1 MKVFK
6 RPGSSYYAYKFQ
18 YRGRE
23 YYRSTGTEN
32 RREAES
38 IAAAARARII
48 RQAAGLEEPE
58 PMARA
63 FPPEEP
69 GKHIPTLAEFQATFE
84 DWVGTAKAEQK
95 DTVKFYRESYQRLLD
110 YGPWSHLTLAEIEEP
125 EIEAFKTW
133 ALKHAGRRR
142 NGKRTPISK
151 TTVNHYLATLRK
163 ALRYAQSKLK
173 IIDKVPVV
181 EQYSRDEGA
190 ERETDYVFSPAE
202 YIDWVGTAA
211 EPLRSASILARHSGI
226 CRNEMLKL
234 MKDCVRFDPARQG
247 NGKASGEL
255 TIKRGLKRRARKRKL
270 VIDREMKA
278 VLERLLRESDCEYV
292 FTSPQDPAK
301 PLEPWVLEEQMAQ
314 LRKKIKTH
322 ADAGLH
328 ALRHTFLTEAGE
340 YTDPFT
346 LQYVA
351 GHDNIK
357 TTMRYVNPREEAVE
371 KLFMRLGNLERPE
384 GRVECKR
391 SVQNPVQSKMP
402 SDTDFAKLLSTCKL
416 QAAEVVELADT
427 PSKSLNYAFSVSSE

>member
-38 IAAAARARII
+38 IAAAARARIV

-58 PMARA
+58 PL
-63 FPPEEP
+63 P
-69 GKHIPTLAEFQATFE
+69 GALPTEDSRKHIPTLGEFQSTFDE
-84 DWVGTAKAEQK
+84 WVGTAKAEQK
-95 DTVKFYRESYQRLLD
+95 GTVKFYRESYQKLLD

-125 EIEAFKTW
+125 EIEAFKAW
-133 ALKHAGRRR
+133 ALKQAGRRR
-142 NGKRTPISK
+142 NGKRTPVSK
-151 TTVNHYLATLRK
+151 TTVNRYLATLRK
-163 ALRYAQSKLK
+163 ALRYAHRKLK

-190 ERETDYVFSPAE
+190 ERETDYVFSPRE
-202 YIDWVGTAA
+202 YIDWIGTAA

-226 CRNEMLKL
+226 CRNEMLQL
-234 MKDCVRFDPARQG
+234 MKDCVRFHRVHQG
-247 NGKASGEL
+247 NGKVLGEL

-270 VIDREMKA
+270 VVDREMKA
-278 VLERLLRESDCEYV
+278 VLERLMKQSDCEHV
-292 FTSPQDPAK
+292 FTSPQDTAK
-301 PLEPWVLEEQMAQ
+301 PLGPWVLEEQMAQ

-322 ADAGLH
+322 PDAGLH

-357 TTMRYVNPREEAVE
+357 TTMRYVHPREEAVE
-371 KLFMRLGNLERPE
+371 KLFVRLGDLERPE
-384 GRVECKR
+384 GRVECKG
-391 SVQNPVQSKMP
+391 SVQNPVQWDGP
-402 SDTDFAKLLSTCKL
+402 SDADIAKLLSAGNL
-416 QAAEVVELADT
+416 QTAEVVELADT
-427 PSKSLNYAFSVSSE
+427 PS

>member
-6 RPGSSYYAYKFQ
+6 RPGSSHYAYKFQ
-18 YRGRE
+18 YRGKE

-38 IAAAARARII
+38 IAAAARARIV

-58 PMARA
+58 PRQKAL
-63 FPPEEP
+63 PPEEKP
-69 GKHIPTLAEFQATFE
+69 KSVPTLGEFQSTFDE
-84 DWVGTAKAEQK
+84 WVGTAKAEQK
-95 DTVKFYRESYQRLLD
+95 GTVKFYRESYRKLLD
-110 YGPWSHLTLAEIEEP
+110 YGPWSGLTLAEIEEP
-125 EIEAFKTW
+125 EIEGFKAW

-142 NGKRTPISK
+142 NGKRTPVTK
-151 TTVNHYLATLRK
+151 TTVNRYLATLRK
-163 ALRYAQSKLK
+163 ALRYAQRKLK
-173 IIDKVPVV
+173 IIDKVPVI

-202 YIDWVGTAA
+202 YIDWTRNVA

-226 CRNEMLKL
+226 CRNEMLQL
-234 MKDCVRFDPARQG
+234 MKDCVLFHPAHSDGHRDG
-247 NGKASGEL
+247 HRDGGKVPGEL
-255 TIKRGLKRRARKRKL
+255 IIKRGLKRRARKRKL
-270 VIDREMKA
+270 VIDREMKE
-278 VLERLLRESDCEYV
+278 VLERLMGQSECEYV

-301 PLEPWVLEEQMAQ
+301 PLGPWVLEEQMAQ

-322 ADAGLH
+322 PDAGLH

-357 TTMRYVNPREEAVE
+357 TTMRYVHPREEAVE
-371 KLFMRLGNLERPE
+371 KLFVRLGNLERPE
-384 GRVECKR
+384 GRVECIG
-391 SVQNPVQSKMP
+391 SVQNPVQLDGP
-402 SDTDFAKLLSTCKL
+402 SAGVLAKLLKTGFL
-416 QAAEVVELADT
+416 YPAEVVELADT
-427 PSKSLNYAFSVSSE
+427 PS

>member
-58 PMARA
+58 PRVL
-63 FPPEEP
+63 PPEEP
-69 GKHIPTLAEFQATFE
+69 RKPIPTLAEFQATFDE
-84 DWVGTAKAEQK
+84 WVGTAKAEQK
-95 DTVKFYRESYQRLLD
+95 GTVKFYRESYQRLLD
-110 YGPWSHLTLAEIEEP
+110 YGPWSRLTLAEIEEP
-125 EIEAFKTW
+125 QIEAFKTW

-142 NGKRTPISK
+142 NGKRTPVSK
-151 TTVNHYLATLRK
+151 TTVNRYLATLRK
-163 ALRYAQSKLK
+163 ALRYAHRKLK
-173 IIDKVPVV
+173 LIDKVPSV

-202 YIDWVGTAA
+202 YIDWIGTAA

-278 VLERLLRESDCEYV
+278 VLEQLVYQSDCEYV
-292 FTSPQDPAK
+292 FTSPLDPSK
-301 PLEPWVLEEQMAQ
+301 PLGPWVLEEQMAQ

-357 TTMRYVNPREEAVE
+357 TTMRYVHPREEAVE
-371 KLFMRLGNLERPE
+371 KLFVRLGNLERPE

-391 SVQNPVQSKMP
+391 SVQNPVP
-402 SDTDFAKLLSTCKL
+402 SDADLAKLLSTCNLRLRKWWNWQTHHL
-416 QAAEVVELADT
+416 EGVAPKGVGVQIP
-427 PSKSLNYAFSVSSE
+427 PSAP

>member
-23 YYRSTGTEN
+23 YYRSTGTQN

-48 RQAAGLEEPE
+48 RKAAGLEEPE

-255 TIKRGLKRRARKRKL
+255 TIKRGLKRRGRKRKL

-278 VLERLLRESDCEYV
+278 VLERLLRESDCEDV
-292 FTSPQDPAK
+292 FTSPQDPAQ
-301 PLEPWVLEEQMAQ
+301 PPEPSGLEEPMAQ
-314 LRKKIKTH
+314 LPTKIKTH

-371 KLFMRLGNLERPE
+371 KLFMRLGNL
-384 GRVECKR
+384 
-391 SVQNPVQSKMP
+391 
-402 SDTDFAKLLSTCKL
+402 
-416 QAAEVVELADT
+416 
-427 PSKSLNYAFSVSSE
+427 